1 MTMFFRTAALSAL
14 FTLALTACGWAE
26 DPAPMNPLEPTKH
39 DRIMGGANAPVRLVE
54 YASMTCNHCADFHK
68 QTLPQLKKDY
78 IDTGKV
84 QYILRDMP
92 WDNMAL
98 AASKLARCA
107 APENYYL
114 VVDAI
119 MASQGKWITAKD
131 PLAEL
136 KLLARMGGG
145 LKDDQMDACLKDP
158 DLHQRLIAGQR
169 LAQDALGVKST
180 PTFFVGADMVEG
192 AQTYDT
198 FKTVIE
204 KNLSA
209 VKK

>member
-1 MTMFFRTAALSAL
+1 
-14 FTLALTACGWAE
+14 
-26 DPAPMNPLEPTKH
+26 
-39 DRIMGGANAPVRLVE
+39 
-54 YASMTCNHCADFHK
+54 MTCHHCADFHK

-107 APENYYL
+107 SPENYYL

-119 MASQGKWITAKD
+119 MGSQGKWITAKD

-136 KLLARMGGG
+136 KMLARMGGG
-145 LKDDQMDACLKDP
+145 LKDEQMDTCLKDA

-180 PTFFVGADMVEG
+180 PTFFVGADMIEG
-192 AQTYDT
+192 AQSYDVL
-198 FKTVIE
+198 KTAIE
-204 KNLSA
+204 KKLSA